1 MIPFLMTRESWC
13 DDLFEYWE
21 AQRGTRER
29 EFDQFEQVLAI
40 RVADRVTWHERVV
53 EFLRIKSG

>member
-1 MIPFLMTRESWC
+1 MTRESWC